1 MAINCIIS
9 AEPPYSFTYLVRTLE
24 RINTTGYTKGGIAAM
39 ETSRSLEQKNDK
51 SGITDLVSIM
61 NNPRHEDDLT
71 LPGPDYEGPDA
82 REQKKASKL

>member
-1 MAINCIIS
+1 
-9 AEPPYSFTYLVRTLE
+9 
-24 RINTTGYTKGGIAAM
+24 M

-82 REQKKASKL
+82 REQKKAPKL